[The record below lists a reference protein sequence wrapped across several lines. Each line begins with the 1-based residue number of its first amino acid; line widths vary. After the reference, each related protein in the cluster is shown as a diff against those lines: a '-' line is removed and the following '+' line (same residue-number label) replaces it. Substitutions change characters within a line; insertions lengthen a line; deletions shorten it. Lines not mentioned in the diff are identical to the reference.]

1 MVQPPDQPPSTPSTP
16 RIVWDAEALAS
27 AVIGA
32 AIRVHRVLGPGLLE
46 SAYEACLVHEI
57 TNLEIPTRRQVA
69 LPIRYDS
76 VTLDVGYRLDVL
88 VDDQLIV
95 EVKSV
100 DRLDRVHMA
109 QMLTYLRLSGRRVGL
124 LINFNT
130 ALLKNGLRRVVNQY
144 DDPTKAKNPNLG
156 VLGVLG
162 G

>member
-1 MVQPPDQPPSTPSTP
+1 
-16 RIVWDAEALAS
+16 VWDAEALAS

-46 SAYEACLVHEI
+46 SAYEACLVYEI

-109 QMLTYLRLSGRRVGL
+109 QMLTYLRLSRRRVGL

-144 DDPTKAKNPNLG
+144 DDPPQTKNSDLG